1 MEQLKLYKY
10 ICAKVC
16 ACVYVCM
23 CACVCVLCRCVS
35 MFQIVTELKV
45 FLQSIFLYAT
55 QRQFIIKLFII
66 IYLGNEI

>member
-1 MEQLKLYKY
+1 MYY
-10 ICAKVC
+10 VDVC
-16 ACVYVCM
+16 
-23 CACVCVLCRCVS
+23 LS

-55 QRQFIIKLFII
+55 QRQFIIKLFFI